1 MPGSRLA
8 AVGLAVAVIA
18 VPLVFGACATAAGR
32 LTRDAIRPLDRG
44 GDPPAAAYLSELL
57 ERAHRMRLSDR
68 VEWRRLGHWRDTL
81 TGVESE
87 ADGQNFFLSPH
98 GATSP
103 GAELDATL
111 RAFFATLSDSD
122 ADRDVQHPICQFPA
136 RYRWLDKV
144 LGFDPARLERPA
156 CPRYDEFYQRV
167 DADRLSFV
175 FSSYYLNNPASVFG
189 HTFVR
194 IIKKSATH
202 DEQRRELLD
211 YAIEFSATVDTGNAV
226 IYAVKGLF
234 GLFPGTFR
242 NIPYHVKVRQ
252 YNDTESRDLYEYELA
267 FTREEIDTFLE
278 HLWEL
283 GSTYFDYYYVS
294 ENCSYHLLGAL
305 EAARPS
311 LDLLSHMHWPVIP
324 ADTIKALYANPGLV
338 RAVRFRPSL
347 RRQFQARLRGLDG
360 DQRALVER
368 LGYDPAARLP
378 VGMPADRAIAV
389 LDAAQDLVD
398 IQHAKELTY
407 ETDSPPARMKQR
419 LLERRAEI
427 AVPSEPLAVATP
439 WGSMPQL
446 GHDSRRVGL
455 GFAADSAGALGVTLD
470 ARLALHDLA
479 DPVPGYPEYSQL
491 EFLPTR
497 AQVRLDE
504 DVTGRRRFEL
514 DSISLVRIVSL
525 SAQNRFDRK
534 LSWKVDA
541 GVVRVADAGCAGYC
555 YLGQIAMGTGF
566 TLATSDARV
575 MAFATADAHIA
586 AGPALDGIRGTPIR
600 AGFGPAGGLRL
611 RLAPRLISLTTGELI
626 WLPTQAPRTTWLARS
641 ILRLG
646 LGGSLA
652 LDLEGQLDNRARAAG
667 LMTMLYF

>member
-1 MPGSRLA
+1 VRLAHGSRLA
-8 AVGLAVAVIA
+8 ATVVAVIA
-18 VPLVFGACATAAGR
+18 LAACATTVGR
-32 LTRDAIRPLDRG
+32 LTRDAIRPLDRT
-44 GDPPAAAYLSELL
+44 GDPDRAAYLSDLIA
-57 ERAHRMRLSDR
+57 RAHRLRLSER
-68 VEWRRLGHWRDTL
+68 IEWRRLGHWRDTL
-81 TGVESE
+81 TGIESE
-87 ADGQNFFLSPH
+87 ADGPNFFLSPH
-98 GATSP
+98 GKSSP

-111 RAFFATLSDSD
+111 RAFFATLSVDD
-122 ADRDVQHPICQFPA
+122 ADAEIQHPICQFPA

-144 LGFDPARLERPA
+144 LGFDPARLHRPA

-167 DADRLSFV
+167 DAERLSFV

-194 IIKKSATH
+194 IIKHGSGRSAAA
-202 DEQRRELLD
+202 DERRELLD
-211 YAIEFSATVDTGNAV
+211 FAIEFSATVDTNNAL
-226 IYAVKGLF
+226 IYGIKGLF
-234 GLFPGTFR
+234 GLFPGTFL
-242 NIPYHVKVRQ
+242 NVPYHVKVRQ
-252 YNDTESRDLYEYELA
+252 YNDTESRDLYEYELD

-283 GSTYFDYYYVS
+283 GSTLFDYYYVS

-305 EAARPS
+305 EAARPTI
-311 LDLLSHMHWPVIP
+311 DLLSHMHWPVIP

-360 DQRALVER
+360 DQRALIER
-368 LGYDPAARLP
+368 LGYNPAAPLP
-378 VGMPADRAIAV
+378 VGMPGERAIAV

-407 ETDSPPARMKQR
+407 EIDSVPARAKQR

-427 AVPSEPLAVATP
+427 AVPSEPLSVATP
-439 WGSMPQL
+439 WSSMPQL

-455 GFAADSAGALGVTLD
+455 GLAADDTGALGVALD

-479 DPVPGYPEYSQL
+479 DPAPGYPEYSQL

-497 AQVRLDE
+497 ARIRFDE
-504 DVTGRRRFEL
+504 DITGRRRFEL
-514 DSISLVRIVSL
+514 ESLSLVRIISL

-541 GVVRVADAGCAGYC
+541 GVIRIADAGCAGYC
-555 YLGQIAMGTGF
+555 YLGQLAMGTGL
-566 TLATSDARV
+566 TL
-575 MAFATADAHIA
+575 ATADARVIA
-586 AGPALDGIRGTPIR
+586 FSTLDVRLASGPALDGIDGLPIR
-600 AGFGPAGGLRL
+600 AGLGPAAGLRL

-626 WLPTQAPRTTWLARS
+626 WLPTQAPRATWLARS

-646 LGGSLA
+646 LGQNVA
-652 LDLEGQLDNRARAAG
+652 LDLEGQLDNRAATAS